1 LAKAKNKNT
10 YSKDSIETLTPLEF
24 TRHSPGV
31 YCGDTTYSTQ
41 LLVEILSNAIDEFRL
56 GHGDKIE
63 IVINNDVVSVRDYG
77 QGFLINEVRDDG
89 KTILEASFSVLNT
102 SGKYNADGVYEGT
115 SLGAFGIGS
124 KISNFLSHYLDV
136 QSWRDGKTEA
146 IHFTEG
152 VFDSRKV
159 EDSNEPT
166 GTYVEWQ
173 PSEEF
178 FDHTQVEIPK
188 ITNLFKTLVSLCPGL
203 TIDFTLDG
211 ENTVYFSANGL
222 SDLVDEAVGK
232 DEIIKRRCEINIAKD
247 KEKLDFILTYTSKYS
262 NDIIAYV
269 NTGLTDRGPHIT
281 SIKSTLTRQFNKFF
295 REKGWLKEKEE
306 NLSGDDIQEGMYIV
320 FNLTVPNVKYDA
332 QVKTTVVN
340 LNMVDILA
348 DFSTDLDHWLELNEK
363 DVKIIADKALAARRA
378 REAAKKARD
387 NARNL
392 ETKGKPKFI
401 NLPTKLVDAWSK
413 SRADCELIIC
423 EGDSAANGLIEAR
436 DGKTQAIFPIR
447 GKIISARKATPE
459 KVYGN
464 QEVANIVKAL
474 GLDIDKE
481 HGGLIY
487 DQKKLRYGKII
498 FAADADADG
507 QSIINLLITCFWWLC
522 PELFT
527 YGHIAKAVP
536 PLFRITTKKNE
547 YIYLK
552 DGKALDEYKEQH
564 LNDKYIVSRM
574 KGLGESSPDELSEY
588 LLDPATRNVELLYVS
603 DFENTDAFLEIIMG
617 NDVEPRRDYLLKY
630 GEGAN
635 V

>member
-1 LAKAKNKNT
+1 MAKTKNT
-10 YSKDSIETLTPLEF
+10 YNKDSIETLTPLEF

-56 GHGDKIE
+56 GHGDRIE
-63 IVINNDVVSVRDYG
+63 IVIKDDVVSVRDYG

-124 KISNFLSHYLDV
+124 KISNFLSHYLKV
-136 QSWRDGKTEA
+136 QSWRDGKTES
-146 IHFTEG
+146 IRFREG
-152 VFDSRKV
+152 VFETRTVGESSD
-159 EDSNEPT
+159 PT

-178 FDHTQVEIPK
+178 FDNTKIEVPK
-188 ITNLFKTLVSLCPGL
+188 ITNLCKTLAALCPGL

-211 ENTVYFSANGL
+211 KNTIYFSQNGL
-222 SDLVDEAVGK
+222 SDLVDEAVGD
-232 DEIIKRRCEINIAKD
+232 DEIIKRRCEINASKD

-262 NDIIAYV
+262 SDIIAYV

-281 SIKSTLTRQFNKFF
+281 SIKSALTRQFNKYF

-320 FNLTVPNVKYDA
+320 FNLTAPNVKYDA

-340 LNMVDILA
+340 VNMVNVLTE
-348 DFSTDLDHWLELNEK
+348 FSEDLDHWLELNEK
-363 DVKIIADKALAARRA
+363 DVKIIADKALAARKA

-413 SRADCELIIC
+413 DRGECELIIC
-423 EGDSAANGLIEAR
+423 EGERNYR
-436 DGKTQAIFPIR
+436 P
-447 GKIISARKATPE
+447 
-459 KVYGN
+459 
-464 QEVANIVKAL
+464 
-474 GLDIDKE
+474 
-481 HGGLIY
+481 
-487 DQKKLRYGKII
+487 
-498 FAADADADG
+498 
-507 QSIINLLITCFWWLC
+507 NLL
-522 PELFT
+522 
-527 YGHIAKAVP
+527 Y
-536 PLFRITTKKNE
+536 R
-547 YIYLK
+547 
-552 DGKALDEYKEQH
+552 
-564 LNDKYIVSRM
+564 
-574 KGLGESSPDELSEY
+574 
-588 LLDPATRNVELLYVS
+588 
-603 DFENTDAFLEIIMG
+603 
-617 NDVEPRRDYLLKY
+617 
-630 GEGAN
+630 
-635 V
+635 